1 MREIDRE
8 SEEISFVNVDVVVV
22 FVREKHIILHHI
34 VINLAI
40 LIYSLISRKIT
51 RVDKIITYKFNSL
64 FIFIHTR
71 LRGR

>member
-71 LRGR
+71 LIGR